1 MFGYLVD
8 PLVFAGIF
16 LCAVVVTAHSR
27 RKVLATHQD
36 SLSEAESKKG
46 EEDRPAKY
54 KKDKKEKKKK
64 KHKKGSAQKRKKLLK

>member
-54 KKDKKEKKKK
+54 KKDKK
-64 KHKKGSAQKRKKLLK
+64 GSAQKEKSC